1 MTEFDDAV
9 STSSESASI
18 LSDDEL
24 PAEHQQL
31 QAGSSS
37 TSSTASEDI
46 AQGILQSPVQPV
58 VRKFPTTLFGS
69 KRRSFNRS
77 WYQKYS
83 WLEYSTKK
91 DAAFCYA
98 CRHFAVGSSITGAC
112 VHKIRLQ

>member
-31 QAGSSS
+31 QAAGSSS

-69 KRRSFNRS
+69 KRRSFNR
-77 WYQKYS
+77 
-83 WLEYSTKK
+83 
-91 DAAFCYA
+91 A
-98 CRHFAVGSSITGAC
+98 CMVPEILMARVFH
-112 VHKIRLQ
+112 

>member
-37 TSSTASEDI
+37 TSSTC
-46 AQGILQSPVQPV
+46 L
-58 VRKFPTTLFGS
+58 
-69 KRRSFNRS
+69 RRYCTGN
-77 WYQKYS
+77 
-83 WLEYSTKK
+83 ST
-91 DAAFCYA
+91 
-98 CRHFAVGSSITGAC
+98 ITGSTGGEEISIPISLES
-112 VHKIRLQ
+112 KT